1 MQQYFGKDSS
11 DQAVISWFRNEIE
24 SDDFIFIYSVITFYK
39 ALETFQVV
47 IFSCLARKGQ
57 IQKRYVKHL

>member
-47 IFSCLARKGQ
+47 IFSCLA
-57 IQKRYVKHL
+57 